1 MNSVVVLQYEVCCYV
16 RQQLTGALLTVVAMA
31 DAGSDPGLL
40 PPAIADVV
48 VLPVTTLV
56 ATNSGEVAFSG
67 KDFGSRSTGLD
78 WPTLDCARICTICFK
93 SEFRSDMMNA
103 CTGGDWPVL
112 PNVIGQVES
121 SCFNIARFWTTN
133 LKFTVFSA
141 RRAAKFFLLDHAHF
155 W

>member
-1 MNSVVVLQYEVCCYV
+1 MLL
-16 RQQLTGALLTVVAMA
+16 RPTTTGALLTVVAMA

-56 ATNSGEVAFSG
+56 ATNNGEVAFSG

-78 WPTLDCARICTICFK
+78 WPTPDFAQICTICFK
-93 SEFRSDMMNA
+93 SEFRSDMMNGCKLA
-103 CTGGDWPVL
+103 TWRRLNSPRRLTSFD
-112 PNVIGQVES
+112 VIGQFES

-133 LKFTVFSA
+133 LNIYGMW
-141 RRAAKFFLLDHAHF
+141 FLIKLVKVQK
-155 W
+155 

>member
-1 MNSVVVLQYEVCCYV
+1 MLL
-16 RQQLTGALLTVVAMA
+16 RPTTTGALLTVVAMA

-56 ATNSGEVAFSG
+56 ATNNGEVAFSG

-78 WPTLDCARICTICFK
+78 WPTPDFAQICTICFK

-103 CTGGDWPVL
+103 CTGKYRFFATWRRLNSPRRLASFAECDW
-112 PNVIGQVES
+112 S
-121 SCFNIARFWTTN
+121 S
-133 LKFTVFSA
+133 
-141 RRAAKFFLLDHAHF
+141 
-155 W
+155 